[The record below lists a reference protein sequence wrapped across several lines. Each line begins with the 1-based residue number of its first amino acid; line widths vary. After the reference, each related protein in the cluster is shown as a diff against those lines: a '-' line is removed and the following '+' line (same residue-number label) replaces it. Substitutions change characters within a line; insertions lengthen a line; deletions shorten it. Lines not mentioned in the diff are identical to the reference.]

1 MTDIARV
8 FNLFS
13 GCSNTIALKS
23 YSCPLRY
30 QKPNIYE
37 NKMKNNATHGRFI
50 AAISQAEGEF
60 EVRLRKRI
68 LHAF

>member
-1 MTDIARV
+1 MVIEKE
-8 FNLFS
+8 
-13 GCSNTIALKS
+13 KS
-23 YSCPLRY
+23 ITFWVDLD
-30 QKPNIYE
+30 E